1 MEENDSRFVAG
12 HMGVDGDDVDAGL
25 PQRLKCRPQFVF
37 GDGEVAINHGVL
49 VTTGKCRPSI
59 HPHCIIQIYAVDLS
73 WTSEGELDHSL
84 VRFTA
89 GMKDLV

>member
-59 HPHCIIQIYAVDLS
+59 HPNCIIQITPWILAGRPKVNLIIPLFAS
-73 WTSEGELDHSL
+73 PL
-84 VRFTA
+84 V
-89 GMKDLV
+89 